1 MKSGIKKTIRNILYA
16 TFVLMAVYAVINPP
30 VAGWI
35 CLLYPLFGFFAIRSV
50 EKSKDRIFAWVISL
64 FGFFFLFAVYSA
76 ASLMNLQYFTDPA
89 SKDKRERIENKI
101 MNAKNSF
108 RGDIVSSDMKTMAL
122 YYPEFVLLADFKM
135 PFFENKT
142 INEHNP
148 PPEMRV
154 DTLSIN
160 VYRKL
165 AAVLAKI
172 TGNRSADEYFRQL
185 RSFRLEAEK
194 RNVKSFTRPILKQ
207 NINVLQREEIF
218 EIPYL
223 KNYSRYKTG
232 IYTEKVA
239 SRFHPFGNMAHSVV
253 GSMGSSQSFSGIEKL
268 CDTELSRGLN
278 VISTI
283 DTKMQ
288 DICETL
294 LRDKLRKEHGR
305 CTAGT
310 VILMETATG
319 DIKAMANAGDFR
331 SVSYNGNVRDIHNN
345 AVMAAI
351 EPGST
356 FKIAALTAALETGKV
371 TIHDSIDCDA
381 GTIES
386 RDKRSKRWKNV
397 SDKNKKFG
405 KQTVAAIMEMSMN
418 IGTAKMTDKAFGNN
432 GKKFVEAV
440 RRTGIVDTI
449 SDMNAA
455 GTFLLSPTEKLWNV
469 NSMYFISHG
478 YQVRL
483 TPLHILAF
491 YNSIA
496 NDGRRVMP
504 RLVRGVK
511 YNTGRETIFDPVIAD
526 KEICS
531 RKTLDAVRT
540 VLSGVV
546 TRGSASSING
556 SRYGIAGKT
565 GTAQMYPNY
574 DRDAASFCG
583 YFPAK
588 APRYSC
594 IVVLYTKKLTVEER
608 EKVYAAELAV
618 PLFRDIA
625 DKIYTLDPEN
635 RRPFVPREFKPPHP
649 KNVSERKLQI
659 IVKELELPPFTT
671 VADMFVQGSARG
683 VMPDVRGMGLRDAVL
698 LLERRGLRV
707 KFSGVGH
714 VVRQTPEQGA
724 RCEPRQS
731 VVLELG

>member
-1 MKSGIKKTIRNILYA
+1 
-16 TFVLMAVYAVINPP
+16 MAVYAVINPP
-30 VAGWI
+30 AAGWI
-35 CLLYPLFGFFAIRSV
+35 CLLYPLFGLFAIRSAG
-50 EKSKDRIFAWVISL
+50 KSHDRIFAWVSSL
-64 FGFFFLFAVYSA
+64 FGFFFLFAVYAA
-76 ASLMNLQYFTDPA
+76 ASLMNLQYFTDPS

-101 MNAKNSF
+101 MNAKNTF

-135 PFFENKT
+135 PFFAKKT
-142 INEHNP
+142 IDENNTL
-148 PPEMRV
+148 PELRL
-154 DTLSIN
+154 DTMSIN
-160 VYRKL
+160 IYRRL

-172 TGNRSADEYFRQL
+172 AGSKSSDEYFKQL

-194 RNVKSFTRPILKQ
+194 KNARSFTRPILKQ
-207 NINVLQREEIF
+207 NINILQREEIF
-218 EIPYL
+218 ELPCL

-253 GSMGSSQSFSGIEKL
+253 GSANSSQSFSGIEKL
-268 CDTELSRGLN
+268 CDTELSSGLN

-294 LRDKLRKEHGR
+294 LRDKLKRENGR

-331 SVSYNGNVRDIHNN
+331 NISYNGNVRDIHNN
-345 AVMAAI
+345 ALMAAI

-356 FKIAALTAALETGKV
+356 FKIASLTAALETGKV
-371 TIHDSIDCDA
+371 SIYDSIDCDA
-381 GTIES
+381 GTVES
-386 RDKRSKRWKNV
+386 RDKRTKRWKNI
-397 SDKNKKFG
+397 SDKNKRFG

-418 IGTAKMTDKAFGNN
+418 IGTAKMVDKAFGNN
-432 GKKFVEAV
+432 GRKFIEAL
-440 RRTGIVDTI
+440 RRTGAVDTI
-449 SDMNAA
+449 RDMNSAPA
-455 GTFLLSPTEKLWNV
+455 FLLSPSEKVWNA
-469 NSMYFISHG
+469 NSMYYVSHG

-483 TPLHILAF
+483 TPLHVLAF

-496 NDGRRVMP
+496 NGGLRVKP

-511 YNTGRETIFDPVIAD
+511 YNTGTEKLFEPEVAD
-526 KEICS
+526 RPICS
-531 RKTLDAVRT
+531 EKTLDAVRT

-546 TRGSASSING
+546 IRGSASSISG
-556 SRYGIAGKT
+556 ARYGIAGKT
-565 GTAQMYPNY
+565 GTAQMYPHYN
-574 DRDAASFCG
+574 RDAASFCG

-588 APRYSC
+588 SPRYSC
-594 IVVLYTKKLTVEER
+594 IVVLYTRKLTPEER

-625 DKIYTLDPEN
+625 DRIYVLNPEN
-635 RRPFVPREFKPPHP
+635 RRPFVPREFKPPRP
-649 KNVSERKLQI
+649 KNISEQKLQV
-659 IVKELELPPFTT
+659 IVGELGLPPFQTD
-671 VADMFVQGSARG
+671 ADMFFRGAARG
-683 VMPDVRGMGLRDAVL
+683 IMPDVRGMGLRDAVL
-698 LLERRGLRV
+698 LLERRGLKVRV
-707 KFSGVGH
+707 SGVGH

-724 RCEPRQS
+724 RCEPRQTA
-731 VVLELG
+731 VLELGG